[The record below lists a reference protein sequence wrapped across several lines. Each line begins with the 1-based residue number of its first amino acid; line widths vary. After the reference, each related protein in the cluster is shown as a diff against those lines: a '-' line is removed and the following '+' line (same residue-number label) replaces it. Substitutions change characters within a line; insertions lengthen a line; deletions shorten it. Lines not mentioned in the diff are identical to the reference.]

1 MVGLERQHMLV
12 DEGAG
17 ADAQILDLGRKGKVH
32 AGASRCG
39 AEGDGIIFSLSRG
52 RDKPRR
58 ALSFATRQIMANF
71 TPVSAAIGGALIGL
85 AAVLLMLFTGRI
97 AGISGIAGGL
107 FNPRTD
113 DRLWRLAF
121 IAGLIAAPLAAALV
135 GHAVPMPQMPG
146 SMITI
151 AVAGLLVGFGTRLG
165 NGCTSG
171 HGICGIARLSPR
183 SIAATLVFMVAAIV
197 VVALTHHVIGG

>member
-1 MVGLERQHMLV
+1 
-12 DEGAG
+12 
-17 ADAQILDLGRKGKVH
+17 
-32 AGASRCG
+32 
-39 AEGDGIIFSLSRG
+39 
-52 RDKPRR
+52 
-58 ALSFATRQIMANF
+58 MANF

-121 IAGLIAAPLAAALV
+121 IAGLIAAPVAAALV

-171 HGICGIARLSPR
+171 HGVCGIARLSLR
-183 SIAATLVFMVAAIV
+183 SILATLVFMATAMV
-197 VVALTHHVIGG
+197 VVAIMRHGFGG